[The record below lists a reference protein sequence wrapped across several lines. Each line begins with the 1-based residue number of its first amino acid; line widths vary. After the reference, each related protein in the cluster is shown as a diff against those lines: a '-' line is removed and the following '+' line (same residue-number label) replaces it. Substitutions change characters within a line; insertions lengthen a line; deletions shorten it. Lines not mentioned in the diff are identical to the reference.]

1 MHKGDRRKNIK
12 GRREK
17 YFNIG
22 IYIISKL
29 HERKGNSKRWRKE
42 KGEGNI
48 RIRREKNVNIDIYIL
63 LNIMKEQGTVKDT
76 ERREKEQWNKKNK
89 N

>member
-48 RIRREKNVNIDIYIL
+48 RIRREKNVNIDIYI
-63 LNIMKEQGTVKDT
+63 IFKHH
-76 ERREKEQWNKKNK
+76 ERERNSKRYREKGERTVE
-89 N
+89 